1 MNEKERQRLAR
12 QIVDRAAMA
21 RGVIVLD
28 SNVVGLAAALREAN
42 IKVVEIP
49 AEISE
54 AVVRHGWLPHRI
66 LVTHDAKDFLND
78 APIDE
83 FGIVSLEKL
92 KSIDTSP
99 SFADNLTAQLISRG
113 ISGYGLWSRGAKF
126 LLELR
131 DDGNHVL
138 TPLE

>member
-1 MNEKERQRLAR
+1 MNEKRRQQMAR

-49 AEISE
+49 AGTPE
-54 AVVRHGWLPHRI
+54 AVVRHGYLPHRI
-66 LVTHDAKDFLND
+66 LVTSNAKDFLDD
-78 APIDE
+78 APIHE

-99 SFADNLTAQLISRG
+99 SFARQCNGTTDF
-113 ISGYGLWSRGAKF
+113 SG
-126 LLELR
+126 
-131 DDGNHVL
+131 NQ
-138 TPLE
+138 

>member
-1 MNEKERQRLAR
+1 
-12 QIVDRAAMA
+12 MA

-49 AEISE
+49 AGTPE
-54 AVVRHGWLPHRI
+54 AVVRHGYLPHRI
-66 LVTHDAKDFLND
+66 LVTSNAKDFLDD
-78 APIDE
+78 APIHE
-83 FGIVSLEKL
+83 FGVVSLEKL

-99 SFADNLTAQLISRG
+99 SFANNATAQLISRG